1 VKRLVAMF
9 ALVAIS
15 VLAPSVVTFAQDSNI
30 GTWKLNVAKSRFSP
44 GPAPKS
50 QTLTY
55 EAWGTDGVKFTARGV
70 GADGKPTRWEFRA
83 KYDGKDNPFTGN
95 SDADT
100 VAFKR
105 IDANTIEAITKM
117 KGKIT
122 GNTKAVVSAD
132 GKTRTLTQTGKNAQG
147 RDVNNVIVYDKQ

>member
-1 VKRLVAMF
+1 MLL
-9 ALVAIS
+9 ALSVGAI
-15 VLAPSVVTFAQDSNI
+15 LADSNI
-30 GTWKLNVAKSRFSP
+30 GTWKLNVAKSTFSP

-50 QTLTY
+50 QTLKY
-55 EAWGTDGVKFTARGV
+55 EAWGTDGVKFTADGV
-70 GADGKPTRWEFRA
+70 GADGKPTHWEFQA

-95 SDADT
+95 PDADT
-100 VAFKR
+100 IAFKR

-117 KGKIT
+117 KGKVT

-147 RDVNNVIVYDKQ
+147 QDVNNVMVYDKQ